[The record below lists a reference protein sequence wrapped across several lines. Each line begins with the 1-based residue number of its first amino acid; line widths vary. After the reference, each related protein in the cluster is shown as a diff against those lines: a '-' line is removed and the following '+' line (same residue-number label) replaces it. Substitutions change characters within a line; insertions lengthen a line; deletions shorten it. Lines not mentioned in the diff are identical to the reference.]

1 MVLEYSENTRLAQET
16 LLNVKRAILMLQEWN
31 EGVESAD
38 EWLTST
44 SGMQKL
50 AGNAMMIEVIGEEIK
65 KVEKRLGTE
74 FLNQRPEIPWRD
86 VMGMRNHIAHGYF
99 DINELYVFSVIKN
112 DLAPLLEAID
122 YLISVLDILRI
133 EQEVD
138 EHFDNYQNPIVS

>member
-16 LLNVKRAILMLQEWN
+16 LLNIKRAILMLQEWN

-38 EWLTST
+38 EWLSST
-44 SGMQKL
+44 YGMQKL
-50 AGNAMMIEVIGEEIK
+50 AGNAMMIEVIGEEVK

-74 FLNQRPEIPWRD
+74 FLNLRPEIPWRE

-112 DLAPLLEAID
+112 DLSPLLEAID
-122 YLISVLDILRI
+122 YLISVLDTLKM
-133 EQEVD
+133 EKEVD
-138 EHFDNYQNPIVS
+138 EHCEE

>member
-16 LLNVKRAILMLQEWN
+16 LLNIKRAILMLQEWN

-38 EWLTST
+38 EWLS
-44 SGMQKL
+44 SVYGMQKL

-65 KVEKRLGTE
+65 KVEKRMGTE
-74 FLNQRPEIPWRD
+74 FLNLRPEIPWRD

-112 DLAPLLEAID
+112 DLDPLLEAIEN
-122 YLISVLDILRI
+122 LISVI
-133 EQEVD
+133 ETLKIEKEID
-138 EHFDNYQNPIVS
+138 DHYE

>member
-1 MVLEYSENTRLAQET
+1 MALEYSENMRLARET
-16 LLNVKRAILMLQEWN
+16 LLNIKRAILMLQEWN

-38 EWLTST
+38 EWLSST

-50 AGNAMMIEVIGEEIK
+50 AGNAMMIEVIGEEVK
-65 KVEKRLGTE
+65 KVEKRLGAE
-74 FLNQRPEIPWRD
+74 FLNQRPEIPWRE

-122 YLISVLDILRI
+122 YLVSAIDTMMI
-133 EQEVD
+133 EKEVD
-138 EHFDNYQNPIVS
+138 DHCE

>member
-1 MVLEYSENTRLAQET
+1 MALEYSENMRLARET
-16 LLNVKRAILMLQEWN
+16 LLNIKRAISMLQEWN

-38 EWLTST
+38 EWLS
-44 SGMQKL
+44 SVNGMQKL
-50 AGNAMMIEVIGEEIK
+50 AGNAMMIEVIGEEVK

-74 FLNQRPEIPWRD
+74 FLNQRPEIPWRE

-122 YLISVLDILRI
+122 YFVSVLDTQMI
-133 EQEVD
+133 EKEVD
-138 EHFDNYQNPIVS
+138 DHCE

>member
-16 LLNVKRAILMLQEWN
+16 LLNIKRAILMLQEWN

-38 EWLTST
+38 EWLSST
-44 SGMQKL
+44 YGMQKL
-50 AGNAMMIEVIGEEIK
+50 AGNAMMVEVIGEEVK

-74 FLNQRPEIPWRD
+74 FLNLRPEIPWRE

-112 DLAPLLEAID
+112 DLSPLLEAID
-122 YLISVLDILRI
+122 YLISVLDTLKM
-133 EQEVD
+133 EKEVD
-138 EHFDNYQNPIVS
+138 EHCE